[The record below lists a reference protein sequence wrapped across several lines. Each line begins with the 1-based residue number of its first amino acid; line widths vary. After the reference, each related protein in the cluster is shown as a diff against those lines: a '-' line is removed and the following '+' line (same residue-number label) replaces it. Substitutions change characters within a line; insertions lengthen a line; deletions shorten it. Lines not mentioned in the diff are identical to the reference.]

1 MGSVRTEKRRTER
14 ADFNRCIFPRVVA
27 PFDASFPPDCSVAA
41 PADAGRSIADAGMQR
56 RKSEACRLQMDW
68 WSSYGLPVPR
78 RTQPG
83 YAERRAQLLDALL
96 LLANGM
102 GVRPRL

>member
-68 WSSYGLPVPR
+68 
-78 RTQPG
+78 
-83 YAERRAQLLDALL
+83 
-96 LLANGM
+96 
-102 GVRPRL
+102 